1 MLLLHFYTFLGVYT
15 YPKILSYF
23 YSFFIFILL
32 VCNPLYYFIN
42 NNDINNIGFIVY
54 KLNYCIN
61 YIFLCYNFNKI
72 ITYKYLDNINFYRVL
87 LILQFVLLGIYI
99 SYILITYKLNILF
112 SSNYTIINIL
122 IYISEFYGLYAYINN
137 ILFFILIFIK
147 LFQDIYII
155 NDELDNNIE
164 HNNKKGLILFFY
176 KIVDLKNTV
185 TYTIGDFNYI
195 LNIFT
200 LINLFSLGLV
210 YHIYNLL
217 NYEQKIYFFIITGY
231 FCIIEVLCLGII
243 LLISIYRED
252 IFNKIYNPLF
262 VNNFIKKYDINTFN
276 DLYEVQLD
284 INNINVNDIT
294 LFNILEE
301 NSTSIDWII
310 LNITLNSKWVNF
322 DLFGI
327 EIHSLNSIN
336 QIIIIIAIFY
346 KIML

>member
-1 MLLLHFYTFLGVYT
+1 MLLLYFYTFLGLHRYLN
-15 YPKILSYF
+15 ILSYL
-23 YSFFIFILL
+23 YSFLIFLL
-32 VCNPLYYFIN
+32 LLSNPLYYFIN

-54 KLNYCIN
+54 KLNYCVN
-61 YIFLCYNFNKI
+61 YVFLYYNFNKI
-72 ITYKYLDNINFYRVL
+72 IKYKYLDNINFNRIL
-87 LILQFVLLGIYI
+87 LILQFVILCIYV
-99 SYILITYKLNILF
+99 SYILVNYKLNILF
-112 SSNYTIINIL
+112 YSNYITVNIL
-122 IYISEFYGLYAYINN
+122 LHISEFYGLYAYINN
-137 ILFFILIFIK
+137 IIFFILIFIK
-147 LFQDIYII
+147 LFQNIYII

-200 LINLFSLGLV
+200 LINLFSLGLI
-210 YHIYNLL
+210 YHIYNSLT
-217 NYEQKIYFFIITGY
+217 YEQKIYFFIITSY
-231 FCIIEVLCLGII
+231 FCIIEIICLSII

-262 VNNFIKKYDINTFN
+262 INNFIKKYDINTFN

-284 INNINVNDIT
+284 INNTNVNNIT

-327 EIHSLNSIN
+327 EIHSINSIN
-336 QIIIIIAIFY
+336 QIIIIIAVFY
-346 KIML
+346 KIIL

>member
-1 MLLLHFYTFLGVYT
+1 M
-15 YPKILSYF
+15 
-23 YSFFIFILL
+23 
-32 VCNPLYYFIN
+32 
-42 NNDINNIGFIVY
+42 
-54 KLNYCIN
+54 
-61 YIFLCYNFNKI
+61 
-72 ITYKYLDNINFYRVL
+72 
-87 LILQFVLLGIYI
+87 
-99 SYILITYKLNILF
+99 
-112 SSNYTIINIL
+112 
-122 IYISEFYGLYAYINN
+122 
-137 ILFFILIFIK
+137 
-147 LFQDIYII
+147 
-155 NDELDNNIE
+155 
-164 HNNKKGLILFFY
+164 
-176 KIVDLKNTV
+176 
-185 TYTIGDFNYI
+185 
-195 LNIFT
+195 
-200 LINLFSLGLV
+200 
-210 YHIYNLL
+210 
-217 NYEQKIYFFIITGY
+217 NYEQKIYFFVITGY
-231 FCIIEVLCLGII
+231 FCIIEILCLGII

-346 KIML
+346 KIMS